1 MINAI
6 EKRKSIRSFENR
18 KVELE
23 KIDNILHAAMRA
35 PSASNVQPWEFLV
48 INDEQLLESMNGF
61 SRGAHAMKT
70 AKLVIVVLMKK
81 IPQREAMNLTS
92 LSYEDLGACTEN
104 LWLQAIE
111 EGLGVSWMG
120 IAPDSDDETALCK
133 LLNLPEDLK
142 VFSVMAVGYPSAEVD
157 LNPVDRY
164 DSARIHYNNY
174 K

>member
-111 EGLGVSWMG
+111 EGLGVS
-120 IAPDSDDETALCK
+120 
-133 LLNLPEDLK
+133 
-142 VFSVMAVGYPSAEVD
+142 
-157 LNPVDRY
+157 
-164 DSARIHYNNY
+164 
-174 K
+174 